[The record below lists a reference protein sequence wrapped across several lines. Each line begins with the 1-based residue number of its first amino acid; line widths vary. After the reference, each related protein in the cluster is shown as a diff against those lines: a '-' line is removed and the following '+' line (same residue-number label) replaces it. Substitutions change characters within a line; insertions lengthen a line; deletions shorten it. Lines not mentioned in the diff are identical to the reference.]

1 MGAVYFSD
9 GVVRF
14 RDADESD
21 DGGFGLPEEAAGVAV
36 GETVKV
42 GLMVGV
48 LVGVAVSVG
57 VRCEGGI
64 QPAAWAV
71 EADRAPTTRATR

>member
-36 GETVKV
+36 GETGHQDAQGSGHRRV
-42 GLMVGV
+42 GG
-48 LVGVAVSVG
+48 
-57 VRCEGGI
+57 
-64 QPAAWAV
+64 PAADA
-71 EADRAPTTRATR
+71 ER